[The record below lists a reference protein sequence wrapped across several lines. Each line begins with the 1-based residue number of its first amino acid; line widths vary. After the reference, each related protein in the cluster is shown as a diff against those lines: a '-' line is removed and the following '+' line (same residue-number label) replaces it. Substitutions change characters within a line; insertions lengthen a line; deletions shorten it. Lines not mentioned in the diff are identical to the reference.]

1 MTSGL
6 YVALIMALAGQQA
19 PAESEFPESATVRLD
34 VMKGSLA
41 SYSLHASENQKDI
54 YRVRSEPVLRF
65 TNPVGGMKDGAV
77 FLWVDGTER
86 PAAAVQVYWTARQQR
101 LLQEF
106 SSLSTDPMVADS
118 AEGPVWR
125 PAKAGVTFKSVPDAP
140 RPAVTATQRLR
151 QMHSIAEGFR
161 AEHFYY
167 RKVWNTL
174 RLLSK
179 PFARYGKEG
188 SEIEDGAL
196 FCFAQGTEP
205 EVLLMLEAH
214 SGNAGPEWQYAFA
227 PLTAFEVKASRK
239 GIEVWSKPP
248 QANGSAKD
256 PNNTFHV
263 RRYRQER
270 R

>member
-1 MTSGL
+1 
-6 YVALIMALAGQQA
+6 
-19 PAESEFPESATVRLD
+19 
-34 VMKGSLA
+34 
-41 SYSLHASENQKDI
+41 
-54 YRVRSEPVLRF
+54 
-65 TNPVGGMKDGAV
+65 
-77 FLWVDGTER
+77 
-86 PAAAVQVYWTARQQR
+86 

-140 RPAVTATQRLR
+140 RPAATATQRLS
-151 QMHSIAEGFR
+151 QMRSIAEGFR

-214 SGNAGPEWQYAFA
+214 AGNAGPEWHYAFA

-239 GIEVWSKPP
+239 GMEVWSKPP

-256 PNNTFHV
+256 PSNSFHV
-263 RRYRQER
+263 RRYRPVGPATDHSR
-270 R
+270 RTPGVSAIPLTAESTTGRG